1 MIKFREKS
9 RTNSTT
15 DKIIAKYLG
24 RGGNMH
30 NKIAQKLLSIG
41 VSASLMLAM
50 VPNNGAFA
58 TEPTTFVASAKAN
71 HWGRSD
77 LRSYMNGEAKDG
89 SGSLPLDTTGHGQQ
103 ESGYY
108 ESQFSDAEY
117 GLVKDFTYN
126 TNIFNGSADAV
137 ISTYETTDKFWL
149 PSGNVSNGKDRIIS
163 WGGDDISANGQ
174 YSQSTTNDKD
184 RIIPISY
191 WSYSNLP
198 YSRLRSP
205 YYSYDD
211 NVLGA
216 HRGNSVDFNSVD
228 ITYPSQ
234 AAACKIHLT
243 SVIFASAASAA
254 SIAAAGT
261 YGAKKIAISGSSD
274 FGNKTKNSLPDY
286 GMYLKTDSGSSF
298 SLTDL
303 SLSGTNLTVTYSGGV
318 ADQYVV
324 VHAFKEDSFENGT
337 TSFVAAQ
344 KLAAG
349 GTSATIDVSAWDLS
363 SSSDLDGYT
372 IKVWMEDGSGSL
384 AAATTPATFYGT
396 SSGISNT
403 GTEIKNA
410 RVFAMKDDLQTSW
423 GDLSALSEEDYN
435 NVISGNPTSENSGVM
450 GENPT
455 NQKIYFGEKD
465 GQPLEFW
472 IAGRETAANGGNIS
486 ASGDIMTLYQ
496 AKSVETKQFNA
507 STNNYDVS
515 GKSAVTLQLQ
525 DNQSVEYSGSAVK
538 YPGLITFT
546 QDNSSLETSG
556 LPWQHRMPGSTSW
569 TDDMPTNP
577 GNYEIRCYAEGTEN
591 YERTYSAI
599 VNFKVIGNPSAGDF
613 IFNKPSYLT
622 YDGQPKTVTVKPK
635 TGVTGMGTVTVKYYQ
650 EDGFTPA
657 VGTDATTAPT
667 NAGTYTVKID
677 VAEGSNYTSATVE
690 SDDWKFIIGK
700 AEPSYLARSGVTV
713 NTIYGQSLD
722 DLTCPNT
729 ALGAPTFVQNGTSV
743 PLGGNWAWVPNSL
756 SNDTVGIQ
764 NAWAK
769 FVPTDTNNN
778 FDWNNVNITGDGSS
792 AKIENGVLMAKVT
805 VNIQALPM
813 KVDTIVLSP
822 NEFIYNGTDRKP
834 EIKVKNNGTEL
845 TDGTDY
851 EIDWPS
857 SDYKNAGTK
866 DIKIKFKGNYASD
879 SNGDD
884 VADNPNNGIKVSY
897 EIKKAGLTPEI
908 TAENKYYDGKNDATV
923 SVTFKDSN
931 NNEVALGKDMD
942 YTVSAAFNDK
952 NVGTGKTVE
961 GTISL
966 KNTNYTFKNIDGEP
980 TNTMNFKFDNAEIQ
994 RSKITVTANNQTK
1007 MEGEADPELTY
1018 TAEGLIGTE
1027 KLEGQLERAPGSEV
1041 GTYEITQGTL
1051 TTENN
1056 PNYDI
1061 TFVPGTFTITENSV
1075 PVEPENPSDKPTPDE
1090 PENPSEEPEDAHPD
1104 WGDQEIHA
1112 GIKHYVNAEGMT
1124 SVEVTENGIIWLRE
1138 ESYDPN
1144 LGRNT
1149 AAWYGLDNT
1158 SGIFKKGSRFYVQ
1171 WLNEREHPDA
1181 FENIDEETRAE
1192 IDSNR
1197 GWLFK
1202 IGVIAPD
1209 GTRYEKL
1216 SEEVD
1221 LYVQIGDDWDSDD
1234 LEGFYITLENDES
1247 VPVRYGTTTYPEG
1260 TDEFGIMSLS
1270 HFSPYFIYDK
1280 LTDEEKAQLD
1290 AAAKELS
1297 AQQEEASTEKSAKTG
1312 DEITYFT
1319 VSGLGLIMTLAL
1331 GLMLKTKI
1339 NKKKFDK

>member
-1 MIKFREKS
+1 
-9 RTNSTT
+9 
-15 DKIIAKYLG
+15 
-24 RGGNMH
+24 MH

-58 TEPTTFVASAKAN
+58 AEPDKFVTSAYAN

-77 LRSYMNGEAKDG
+77 LRSYMIGVGKEANT
-89 SGSLPLDTTGHGQQ
+89 LPLNTTHKERQK
-103 ESGYY
+103 SGYY
-108 ESQFSDAEY
+108 ESQFSNAEY
-117 GLVKDFTYN
+117 GLVQPFKYS
-126 TNIFNGSADAV
+126 TNVLDSEANANAV
-137 ISTYETTDKFWL
+137 YETTDKFWL
-149 PSGNVSNGKDRIIS
+149 PSGNRTNDQIIS
-163 WGGDDISANGQ
+163 WGSDDISAKAQ
-174 YSQSTTNDKD
+174 YEKSTTNDTD
-184 RIIPISY
+184 CIIPISY
-191 WSYSNLP
+191 WSYGASTI
-198 YSRLRSP
+198 SRLRSP
-205 YYSYDD
+205 YFAEDE
-211 NVLGA
+211 VALGA
-216 HRGNSVDFNSVD
+216 SRGYYVSSFNVIFS
-228 ITYPSQ
+228 YAL
-234 AAACKIHLT
+234 AAAFKINLE

-254 SIAAAGT
+254 SFATEG
-261 YGAKKIAISGSSD
+261 GAKKLEILGSSD
-274 FGNKTKNSLPDY
+274 FGKKTTSSLPSY
-286 GMYLKTDSGSSF
+286 GMYLKTGSGETF
-298 SLTDL
+298 TPTTLTYN
-303 SLSGTNLTVTYSGGV
+303 SGAKTVTVNYSGGV
-318 ADQYVV
+318 AGQYVV
-324 VHAFKEDSFENGT
+324 VHAFKADDLTNGT
-337 TSFVAAQ
+337 ASYVAAK
-344 KLAAG
+344 KLEAG
-349 GTSATIDVSAWDLS
+349 QSLTTIDVSAWGLS
-363 SSSDLDGYT
+363 SLDDYT

-384 AAATTPATFYGT
+384 AKATAPVTFYGT
-396 SSGISNT
+396 SSGISNN
-403 GTEIKNA
+403 GNEIKNA
-410 RVFAMKDDLQTSW
+410 RVFAMKEDLQCSW
-423 GDLSALSEEDYN
+423 GTLESADALVGS
-435 NVISGNPTSENSGVM
+435 
-450 GENPT
+450 NPT
-455 NQKIYFGEKD
+455 NQKIYFGTKD
-465 GQPLEFW
+465 GEPLEFW
-472 IAGRETAANGGNIS
+472 IAGREDKANGGEIGSN
-486 ASGDIMTLYQ
+486 GKIMTLYQ
-496 AKSVETKQFNA
+496 AKSVETRQFNPR
-507 STNNYDVS
+507 
-515 GKSAVTLQLQ
+515 SAYNTDKNAITLQLA
-525 DNQSVEYSGSAVK
+525 DNQSVGYTGEQIK
-538 YPGLITFT
+538 YPNNEITFKKGT
-546 QDNSSLETSG
+546 DDLDRTALQ
-556 LPWQHRMPGSTSW
+556 WQHRTPGATAW
-569 TDDMPTNP
+569 TAGMPTDL

-591 YERTYSAI
+591 YERTYSAV
-599 VNFKVIGNPSAGDF
+599 VNFTVKKTPAATDF
-613 IFNKPSYLT
+613 DFTPPTNLT
-622 YDGQPKTVTVKPK
+622 YDGNQKTATVKAK
-635 TGVTGMGTVTVKYYQ
+635 DSITGMGTITVKYYDS
-650 EDGFTPA
+650 DGSQL
-657 VGTDATTAPT
+657 DSAPT
-667 NAGTYTVKID
+667 NAGTYKVKID
-677 VAEGSNYTSATVE
+677 VAAGSNYTSATVE

-700 AEPSYLARSGVTV
+700 AEPSYQERSGVTV

-1061 TFVPGTFTITENSV
+1061 AFVPGTFTITENSV

-1202 IGVIAPD
+1202 VGVIAPD
-1209 GTRYEKL
+1209 GRRYEKL

-1221 LYVQIGDDWDSDD
+1221 LYVQIGDDWDKED

-1247 VPVRYGTTTYPEG
+1247 VPVRYGTTTYSEG

-1280 LTDEEKAQLD
+1280 LTDEEKSAFDELSDKEKAQLD
-1290 AAAKELS
+1290 AAAKEL
-1297 AQQEEASTEKSAKTG
+1297 ADQQGKTAEASETSNNESTKTG

-1331 GLMLKTKI
+1331 GLMLNSKI
-1339 NKKKFDK
+1339 NKKKSDK